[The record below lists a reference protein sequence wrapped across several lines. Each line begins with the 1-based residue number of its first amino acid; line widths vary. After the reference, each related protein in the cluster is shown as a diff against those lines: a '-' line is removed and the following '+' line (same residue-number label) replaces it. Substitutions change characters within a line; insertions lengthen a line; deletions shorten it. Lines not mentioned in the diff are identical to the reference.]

1 MNHAKETRREG
12 ERLHING
19 ADGAMESGTVAVPA
33 LHGLEGDE
41 SHSLPRDHTQAI
53 LETTKQVAS
62 LLKMSGY
69 PFALAGSV
77 AAHAHG
83 VPAVLKHDT
92 DFCIR
97 HEDVDGVVEALRQ
110 GGVEIVP
117 APEDWLVK
125 ARAGG
130 EEIDLIF
137 ELAHRPVTSE
147 MLESAP
153 VLPVDSVRMSVLTP
167 YDLLS
172 SRLAALSEHHCDF
185 GPLLTIARTL
195 RELIDW
201 DALRA
206 EHQQEP
212 LPDAFLYLLERL
224 GVIEPREP
232 GEARP

>member
-1 MNHAKETRREG
+1 MNPMSEPRGDGRRPHFARAAGYPVHEASHA
-12 ERLHING
+12 
-19 ADGAMESGTVAVPA
+19 
-33 LHGLEGDE
+33 
-41 SHSLPRDHTQAI
+41 LPPDHTQSI
-53 LETTKQVAS
+53 LETTKQVAA
-62 LLKMSGY
+62 LLKDSGY

-83 VPAVLKHDT
+83 VPATLQHDT

-97 HEDVDGVVEALRQ
+97 REDVDGVVQDLRE

-137 ELAHRPVTSE
+137 ELAHRPVTDD
-147 MLESAP
+147 MLRNAP
-153 VLPVDSVRMSVLTP
+153 VLSVDSVRMPVLTP

-185 GPLLTIARTL
+185 GPLLTVARTL
-195 RELIDW
+195 RERIDW
-201 DALRA
+201 KALRE
-206 EHQQEP
+206 EHRQEP
-212 LPDAFLYLLERL
+212 LADAFLYLLERL
-224 GVIEPREP
+224 EVIEDRDRS
-232 GEARP
+232 EAGP

>member
-1 MNHAKETRREG
+1 MDQAPTGNRSDGR
-12 ERLHING
+12 RLHVAGSGDAPPGGRAPG
-19 ADGAMESGTVAVPA
+19 AAGPPSGRAA
-33 LHGLEGDE
+33 
-41 SHSLPRDHTQAI
+41 SLPQDHTQAI
-53 LETTKQVAS
+53 LETTKHVAA
-62 LLKMSGY
+62 LLKASGH

-83 VPAVLKHDT
+83 VPAGFQHDT

-97 HEDVDGVVEALRQ
+97 SEDVDGVVQALRD

-125 ARAGG
+125 ARSGD
-130 EEIDLIF
+130 EDIDLIF
-137 ELAHRPVTSE
+137 HLAGGPVTDA
-147 MLESAP
+147 MLERAP
-153 VLPVDSVRMSVLTP
+153 VLAVDSVRMPVLAP

-172 SRLAALSEHHCDF
+172 SLLAALSEHHCDF
-185 GPLLTIARTL
+185 APLLTVARTL

-201 DALRA
+201 DALRE
-206 EHQQEP
+206 EHQRNP

-232 GEARP
+232 REAGP